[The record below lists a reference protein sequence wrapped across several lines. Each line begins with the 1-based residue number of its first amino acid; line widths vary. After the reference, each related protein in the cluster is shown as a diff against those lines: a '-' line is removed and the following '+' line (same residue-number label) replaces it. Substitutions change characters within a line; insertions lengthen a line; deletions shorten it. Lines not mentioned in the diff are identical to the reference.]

1 MKKISV
7 NTSQKYDIFIEK
19 GLLSNCAEIIKSQTK
34 SKKFAI
40 ITDDIVDSLYSEI
53 LINSLTHEGFTAVK
67 YVFKNGESSKSIENL
82 NNIYSFLAK
91 ENITRSDCIIALGGG
106 VVGDITGFAAAT
118 FLRGLDYIQIPTT
131 LLAQI
136 DSSVG
141 GKTAINLTVGK
152 NLVGSFKQPIL
163 VICDSNVLSTLSE
176 EILADG
182 MAEAIKYGMI
192 RSSSLFDLINN
203 HNIDTVSNV
212 LDDIIYECISIKSD
226 VVSADEF
233 DKGERMILNF
243 GHTLGHAVESY
254 YNYEKYSHGS
264 AVAIG
269 MALITKQAVAS
280 SLCEKIYL
288 EKLIECIEKYRLP
301 VKCSASLNELVPLC
315 YNDKKRESDKINII
329 LCSKIGDCEI
339 KQLTIENFN
348 LFMEV

>member
-19 GLLSNCAEIIKSQTK
+19 GLLYNCAELIKSQTK

-40 ITDDIVDSLYSEI
+40 ISDDIVDSLYSEI
-53 LINSLTHEGFTAVK
+53 LINSLNREGFTAVK

-152 NLVGSFKQPIL
+152 NLVGAFKQPIL

-203 HNIDTVSNV
+203 HNLDTVSNV
-212 LDDIIYECISIKSD
+212 LDEIIYECISIKSD

-269 MALITKQAVAS
+269 MALITKQAVTS

-288 EKLIECIEKYRLP
+288 EKLIKCIEKYRLP

-329 LCSKIGDCEI
+329 LCSKIGTCEI

-348 LFMEV
+348 KFMEV